1 MTNAIN
7 FDDIYSGILEMDDQ
21 GVCFLNALIFSSW
34 MAESG
39 ESIKEVFSTLAF
51 SMQNR
56 DLALIRTFYNKN
68 SFYGFAFLTR
78 PVSDINAVR
87 INYIAVNPLYQG
99 NGIGTMIL
107 DDIKSRF
114 DIINLI
120 SSYGSAGFYKKN
132 DFFDGG
138 PSNDGKRIMFFSK
151 KNKKTKKLNR
161 LEFAVCA
168 LNKENVNTDWHRIK
182 KAFLTDF
189 RKNIGD
195 KSFEQFSRDNGI
207 NVDLIEKT
215 F

>member
-7 FDDIYSGILEMDDQ
+7 FDDLYSGILEMDDQ
-21 GVCFLNALIFSSW
+21 GVCYLHALIFSSW

-51 SMQNR
+51 SLHNR
-56 DLALIRTFYNKN
+56 DLALIRTFYNKD

-78 PVSDINAVR
+78 PASDISAVR
-87 INYIAVNPLYQG
+87 INYIAVNPLYKG
-99 NGIGTMIL
+99 NGIGTMML

-114 DIINLI
+114 DIINLV

-151 KNKKTKKLNR
+151 KNKNTKKLNR

-168 LNKENVNTDWHRIK
+168 LSKEQTNADWHRIK
-182 KAFLTDF
+182 KAFLIDF
-189 RKNIGD
+189 QKNIGN
-195 KSFEQFSRDNGI
+195 KSFEQFTRDNGI
-207 NVDLIEKT
+207 NVELIEKT
-215 F
+215 I

>member
-7 FDDIYSGILEMDDQ
+7 FDDIYSGILEMDGQ
-21 GVCFLNALIFSSW
+21 GVCFLHALIFSSW
-34 MAESG
+34 MADSG

-51 SMQNR
+51 SLENR
-56 DLALIRTFYNKN
+56 DLALIRTYYNKN

-78 PVSDINAVR
+78 PASDISAVR
-87 INYIAVNPLYQG
+87 INYIAVNPLYKG

-114 DIINLI
+114 DIINLV

-161 LEFAVCA
+161 LEFAICA
-168 LNKENVNTDWHRIK
+168 LSKEKTNADWHRIK
-182 KAFLTDF
+182 KAFLIDF
-189 RKNIGD
+189 RENIGN
-195 KSFEQFSRDNGI
+195 KSFEQFALDNGI
-207 NVDLIEKT
+207 NVELIEKT